1 VNEMNG
7 SRSEFRI
14 FVVVALGLSSL
25 ACEGTER
32 DTAEALQDSLSIVAQ
47 VEAAVWEFH
56 AADTARNAEGVIA
69 LLWPEFSML
78 ADGQRLDYGRVA
90 QGSRAF
96 MATLES
102 FHAEWTDLEI
112 TPVGSNAAVSS
123 FLFRDSIVTREGEL
137 IRNRGPTTLVWQRRG
152 GEWRVLRA
160 DADHYPLAP

>member
-1 VNEMNG
+1 M
-7 SRSEFRI
+7 
-14 FVVVALGLSSL
+14 VVALGLSSL
-25 ACEGTER
+25 ACEGTDR
-32 DTAEALQDSLSIVAQ
+32 DTTEALQDSRSVVAQ

-69 LLWPEFSML
+69 LLWPDFSML
-78 ADGQRLDYGRVA
+78 ADGQRMDYGQVA

-102 FHAEWTDLEI
+102 FHTEWTDLEI
-112 TPVGSNAAVSS
+112 TLLGSNAAVSS
-123 FLFRDSIVTREGEL
+123 FRFRDSIITREGDL
-137 IRNRGPTTLVWQRRG
+137 IQARGPTTLVWQRRG